1 MIPDFIE
8 QYVDTGKV
16 RYVYREFP
24 LTSIHPASQKAS
36 EAAVCAG
43 QQDRYWEMNE
53 KLFSTTEEWGA
64 QADPTSLLKGYAEE
78 IGLDTKTF
86 NDCLDSGEA
95 ASVIQT
101 DRMAGEMF
109 GVNATPYFFVN
120 ELPIRGGLSSEA
132 FGKLIDYAAAGG
144 STLPQILPTGEDPSV
159 RGNRQTARAV
169 AVAFVDY
176 ADPGSAEHARTVLP
190 KLMEQYVDGG
200 ELLYVIHPVSDGD
213 GSPGTRAAEAVE
225 CAGQQGEYWEMH
237 DLLFEEQG
245 TWTATDDPAS
255 GFSDYA
261 ASLDL
266 DMDEFVECLDSDWA
280 SLRVLASTA
289 VAAMLGIT
297 DTPAYLFNDGQE
309 PRNLST
315 FDEFEATI
323 SSILDQ

>member
-1 MIPDFIE
+1 MIPDLIE

-24 LTSIHPASQKAS
+24 LASHPAAQQAS

-43 QQDRYWEMNE
+43 QQGNYWEMNE

-64 QADPTSLLKGYAEE
+64 QEDPTSQFKSYAQEL
-78 IGLDTKTF
+78 GLDTAAF

-95 ASVIQT
+95 TAVVQA
-101 DRMAGEMF
+101 DLMAGEMF

-120 ELPIRGGLSSEA
+120 ELPIRGGLSIEA
-132 FGKLIDYAAAGG
+132 LGRVIDYAAAGG
-144 STLPQILPTGEDPSV
+144 STLQIMPAGEDPSV
-159 RGNRQTARAV
+159 RGDRQTARAV

-176 ADPGSAEHARTVLP
+176 ANPESTEHARTVLP
-190 KLMEQYVDGG
+190 ELMEQYVDGG
-200 ELLYVIHPVSDGD
+200 ELLYVIHPVSAGE
-213 GSPGTRAAEAVE
+213 GTPGAQAATAVE
-225 CAGQQGEYWEMH
+225 CAGQQGKYWEMH

-245 TWTATDDPAS
+245 TWVSAEDPAS
-255 GFSDYA
+255 SFSGYA

-266 DMDEFVECLDSDWA
+266 NTDEFQECLTSEWA

-289 VAAMLGIT
+289 VAAILGIA
-297 DTPAYLFNDGQE
+297 DAPAYLFNDGQR

-315 FDEFEATI
+315 FEEFEATI
-323 SSILDQ
+323 DAILSQ

>member
-1 MIPDFIE
+1 VIPDFIE

-64 QADPTSLLKGYAEE
+64 QEDPTGQFKGYAQE
-78 IGLDTKTF
+78 IGLDSTAF
-86 NDCLDSGEA
+86 NDCLDSGEGA
-95 ASVIQT
+95 AVVQT
-101 DRMAGEMF
+101 DRMAGETF

-120 ELPIRGGLSSEA
+120 ELPIRGGLPIEA
-132 FGKLIDYAAAGG
+132 FGRVIDYAAAGG
-144 STLPQILPTGEDPSV
+144 STLEILPSGEDPSV
-159 RGNRQTARAV
+159 RGDRQTASAV

-176 ADPGSAEHARTVLP
+176 TNGESAEHARTVLP
-190 KLMEQYVDGG
+190 ELMEQYVDSG
-200 ELLYVIHPVSDGD
+200 ELLYVIHPVADGD
-213 GSPGTRAAEAVE
+213 GSPSAQAAAAVE
-225 CAGQQGEYWEMH
+225 CAGQQGKYWEMH

-255 GFSDYA
+255 DFSDYA

-266 DMDEFVECLDSDWA
+266 GMDEFEECLDSDWA
-280 SLRVLASTA
+280 SLRVLGSTA
-289 VAAMLGIT
+289 LAAILGIG
-297 DTPAYLFNDGQE
+297 DAPAYLFNDGQM

-323 SSILDQ
+323 SSILGQ

>member
-43 QQDRYWEMNE
+43 QQDQYWQMNE
-53 KLFSTTEEWGA
+53 KLFSTAEEWGA
-64 QADPTSLLKGYAEE
+64 QEEPISLFKGYAEE
-78 IGLDTKTF
+78 MGLDTAAF

-95 ASVIQT
+95 ASVIQA

-120 ELPIRGGLSSEA
+120 ELPIRGGLSIDA
-132 FGKLIDYAAAGG
+132 FGKVIDYAAAGG
-144 STLPQILPTGEDPSV
+144 STLEILPSGEDPRV
-159 RGNRQTARAV
+159 RGDRQTAKAV

-176 ADPGSAEHARTVLP
+176 TGAESAEHARTVLP
-190 KLMEQYVDGG
+190 QLMEQYVDSG
-200 ELLYVIHPVSDGD
+200 ELLYVIHPVADGD
-213 GSPGTRAAEAVE
+213 GSPSAQAAETVE
-225 CAGQQGEYWEMH
+225 CAGQQGKYWEMH
-237 DLLFEEQG
+237 DLLFEEQE
-245 TWTATDDPAS
+245 TWTAMDDPTPS
-255 GFSDYA
+255 FSEYA

-266 DMDEFVECLDSDWA
+266 SVDEFEECLDSDWA

-289 VAAMLGIT
+289 MAAIIGVS
-297 DTPAYLFNDGQE
+297 DAPAYLFNDGQR